1 MIFAK
6 KTILAF
12 VFIIAL
18 SFFTIYKNVKIEAQD
33 EKFYQK
39 YGKFSKALNASAE
52 EIKRQ
57 SKQKRNICRKDL
69 YLSKGLKREHYK
81 LLSAESVLS
90 ISEEKNKSSIIETL
104 QNLQGWFDPQNP
116 TTASFTAKSADFDFK
131 SHFINAHD
139 ILFTFQDGI
148 LKAQKATLD
157 HEKKHKKYVFTD
169 RVSFS
174 TKVNDE
180 PLFISSEMAIVTD
193 DASNQ
198 DKIQFLQNVLIT
210 LGSKIQA
217 SSDSAIFEGDEIILS
232 PLCDT
237 KFCKLFLP
245 EQSGLEITSKIAKV
259 LLANKKPQKIFLEND
274 VHLYSPNIQNKP
286 SYAIADILSF
296 NVADQKIHLQA
307 LSPKR
312 VLFWQDGVK
321 LSAPEIVISK
331 DTETKSE
338 KIEGIGDLRLSFD
351 MSEKKQIQEFLQRY
365 L

>member
-1 MIFAK
+1 MIFFR
-6 KTILAF
+6 KTIF
-12 VFIIAL
+12 VFISIVVL

-33 EKFYQK
+33 EEFYQK
-39 YGKFSKALNASAE
+39 YGKFSNALNASSE
-52 EIKRQ
+52 KIKRQ

-69 YLSKGLKREHYK
+69 YLSKGINREHYK
-81 LLSAESVLS
+81 LLSSESVLS

-116 TTASFTAKSADFDFK
+116 TAASFTAQSADFDFK

-157 HEKKHKKYVFTD
+157 HEKKNKKYVFTD
-169 RVSFS
+169 QVLFS

-180 PLFISSEMAIVTD
+180 LLSISSEMAIVTED
-193 DASNQ
+193 SSNQ
-198 DKIQFLQNVLIT
+198 EKIQFLQNVLIT

-217 SSDSAIFEGDEIILS
+217 SSDSAIFEGKEIILS
-232 PLCDT
+232 PSEET
-237 KFCKLFLP
+237 KVCKLLIP
-245 EQSGLEITSKIAKV
+245 EQSNLEITSKLAKV
-259 LLANKKPQKIFLEND
+259 LLENKKPQKIFLEND

-296 NVADQKIHLQA
+296 DIIDQKIHLKS
-307 LSPKR
+307 LNPKR

-321 LSAPEIVISK
+321 LSAPEIIISK